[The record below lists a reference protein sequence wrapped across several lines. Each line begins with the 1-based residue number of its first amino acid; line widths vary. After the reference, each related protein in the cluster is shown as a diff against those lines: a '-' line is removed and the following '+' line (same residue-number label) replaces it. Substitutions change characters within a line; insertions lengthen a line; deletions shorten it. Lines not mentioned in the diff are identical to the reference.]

1 MATNV
6 TKRQPY
12 EPLDKKELT
21 LVDKLMK
28 EHAPQL
34 RAQVYTQLLR
44 QEHYLLLEKNM
55 HYARTQ
61 TTADRLRD
69 IADEVESMQDE
80 LENLQDKIERA

>member
-1 MATNV
+1 MSTNI

-12 EPLDKKELT
+12 VPLDKKELI
-21 LVDKLMK
+21 LVDRLMK

-44 QEHYLLLEKNM
+44 QERYLLLEKNM
-55 HYARTQ
+55 HYAYTQ

-69 IADEVESMQDE
+69 IADEVESMQDG
-80 LENLQDKIERA
+80 LENLQEQIERA